1 VSPFLD
7 LWSWWPQTALVIDR
21 AETADAEDLA
31 TIHGGA
37 FHRGWPAD
45 DFVAMLGENAV
56 LAHVIRRRAGAP
68 VAGFVLSRLAADEAE
83 ILTVAVDARL
93 RGRGLAGRLLAE
105 HVKDLM
111 RAGIRHL
118 FLEVESENAPALK
131 LYARHGF
138 ATIGRRKGYYR
149 SASGAADAI
158 TMRRELPP
166 L

>member
-1 VSPFLD
+1 MSPFLD
-7 LWSWWPQTALVIDR
+7 PWSWWPQTSLVIAR
-21 AETADAEDLA
+21 AEIADADDLA
-31 TIHGGA
+31 AIHADA

-45 DFVAMLGENAV
+45 DFAAMLGETAV

-68 VAGFVLSRLAADEAE
+68 AAGFVLSRLAADEAE
-83 ILTVAVDARL
+83 ILTVAVDPRL
-93 RGRGLAGRLLAE
+93 RGRGLAGRLLDA
-105 HVKDLM
+105 HVRDLM
-111 RAGIRHL
+111 RAGVRNL

-131 LYARHGF
+131 LYARRGF
-138 ATIGRRKGYYR
+138 ATIGRRKGYYK